1 MNYSSATILRI
12 STVFSATSCECERNI
27 STLQLLK
34 TYLRSTMGQGRLTSL
49 GLMYIHGDVPVNTQ
63 KDSCRFCNE
72 ATEKDYSSR
81 HFNRVINLDTCSIC
95 ILCNKI
101 SNIYNIYLYVSNS
114 CILVILI
121 L

>member
-49 GLMYIHGDVPVNTQ
+49 ALMYIHGDVPVNTQ
-63 KDSCRFCNE
+63 KIVADFAR
-72 ATEKDYSSR
+72 TEKDDSSR
-81 HFNRVINLDTCSIC
+81 HFNRVINLDTCIIC

-114 CILVILI
+114 CILVIII